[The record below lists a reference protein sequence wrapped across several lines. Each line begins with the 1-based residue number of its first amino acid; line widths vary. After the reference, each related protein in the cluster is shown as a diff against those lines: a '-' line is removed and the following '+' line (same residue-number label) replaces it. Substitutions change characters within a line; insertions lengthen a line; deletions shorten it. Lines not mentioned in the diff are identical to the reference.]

1 MTSSIKNALKIGV
14 ATFLLWPNVAL
25 AQLDYCTLSERVFE
39 VHLFGE
45 SYSSKEEQ
53 AGMIKGLDIVTKN
66 LEMGDEIKIHIH
78 RGGELKTIKMCL
90 PGCPDQGLVGNLLQ
104 SECSAQVAKKD
115 TVAFKKKY
123 ASSVKSALG
132 MAGNSFDIFD
142 HFSELETYYRQRDAS
157 DSNRN
162 VYVFHTTVPYDVNP
176 EDKNTID
183 KFFVE
188 TIQNGK
194 QASISLPKIPFVN
207 SNRSKAINDL
217 WNDLALDGHKDGFEM
232 NASFKLLD

>member
-1 MTSSIKNALKIGV
+1 MISSIKNALKIGV
-14 ATFLLWPNVAL
+14 TTFLLWPNLAL

-66 LEMGDEIKIHIH
+66 LEMGDELKIHIH

-157 DSNRN
+157 DSSRN
-162 VYVFHTTVPYDVNP
+162 VYAHTTVPHGVNP
-176 EDKNTID
+176 EDKTTID

-194 QASISLPKIPFVN
+194 QANISFAKIPFVN
-207 SNRSKAINDL
+207 SNRSKALSDL
-217 WNDLALDGHKDGFEM
+217 WNDLRLDGHD
-232 NASFKLLD
+232 SIFK

>member
-1 MTSSIKNALKIGV
+1 MTISIKSALKIGIT
-14 ATFLLWPNVAL
+14 TFLLWPNVAI
-25 AQLDYCTLSERVFE
+25 AQLDYCKLSERVFE

-53 AGMIKGLDIVTKN
+53 TGMIKGLDIVTKN

-90 PGCPDQGLVGNLLQ
+90 PGCPDEGLVGNLLQ
-104 SECSAQVAKKD
+104 SKCSAQVAKKD
-115 TVAFKKKY
+115 ALAFKKKY

-142 HFSELETYYRQRDAS
+142 HFSELETYYSQRNPLDG
-157 DSNRN
+157 NRS
-162 VYVFHTTVPYDVNP
+162 VYVFHTSVPYGVNP
-176 EDKNTID
+176 DDKTTID

-188 TIQNGK
+188 TIQSGK
-194 QASISLPKIPFVN
+194 HSAISLPEINFIN
-207 SNRSKAINDL
+207 SNRSKALSDL
-217 WNDLALDGHKDGFEM
+217 WNDLGLDGHDTGFKM
-232 NASFKLLD
+232 SAKFSVLD

>member
-1 MTSSIKNALKIGV
+1 MTSSIKTALKIGV
-14 ATFLLWPNVAL
+14 TTFLLWPNLAL

-66 LEMGDEIKIHIH
+66 LEMGDELKIHIH

-90 PGCPDQGLVGNLLQ
+90 PGCPDEGLVGNLLQ
-104 SECSAQVAKKD
+104 SECSTQVAKKD

-142 HFSELETYYRQRDAS
+142 HFGELETYYRQRSPS

-162 VYVFHTTVPYDVNP
+162 IFVFHTTVPYGVNP
-176 EDKNTID
+176 EDKSTID

-188 TIQNGK
+188 TIQSGK
-194 QASISLPKIPFVN
+194 HSVISLPEIAFIN
-207 SNRSKAINDL
+207 SNRSKTLSDL
-217 WNDLALDGHKDGFEM
+217 WNDLNLNGHETGFKMGAKFTVLE
-232 NASFKLLD
+232 